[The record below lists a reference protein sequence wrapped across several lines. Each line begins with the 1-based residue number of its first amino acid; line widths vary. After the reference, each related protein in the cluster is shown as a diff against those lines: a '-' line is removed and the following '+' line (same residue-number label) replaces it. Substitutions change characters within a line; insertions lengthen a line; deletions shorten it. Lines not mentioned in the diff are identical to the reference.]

1 MIPRQESAMRA
12 FQFTDRDLAGI
23 RHDRFYHPHPRVQL
37 KAEVLWLKAHGLPH
51 TEVARLAGVSRRTA
65 QRYLDEFLHGG
76 LAAVRRVR
84 FRQPVSELSQHQAT
98 LEDYFLGNPPHS
110 AAEAQAAIER
120 LTGVRRG
127 LTQVRQF
134 LKKVSAWPTARSA

>member
-1 MIPRQESAMRA
+1 MSARQESAMRA
-12 FQFTDRDLAGI
+12 FHVSDRDRAGI
-23 RHDRFYHPHPRVQL
+23 RHDRFYHPHPRVPL
-37 KAEVLWLKAHGLPH
+37 KAEVLWLKSQGLPH

-65 QRYLDEFLHGG
+65 QRYLDEFLQGG
-76 LAAVRRVR
+76 LAAVRQVR
-84 FRQPVSELSQHQAT
+84 FRQPVSALAAHQAT

-110 AAEAQAAIER
+110 AAEAQAAIEQ

-134 LKKVSAWPTARSA
+134 LKRLSAWPTAKSG